1 MRKKIGVLLGQ
12 LDESTQMRFMLG
24 FIREAYAY
32 DMDVCVFSM
41 YQKYQLTELR
51 DIGESNIFELIP
63 YDMYDAFVILLD
75 TILTPG
81 KGEELEQQ
89 LKRRSRGPV
98 LVVDQNSAY
107 FDTVMMD
114 HYTPVVHIIDH
125 LIEEHGYTDIAF
137 LGGKEGHIH
146 SVQRLQAFYDSMSKH
161 GLEVGVDRVYH
172 GNYWYDSGEAFGKI
186 LMKDREHLPQAVA
199 CANDH
204 MAIGLIAYL
213 EEQGVHVPEDIAVTG
228 YDSVEDG
235 RHSPI
240 PLTSADIPAG
250 ECGSYCVQWLIAKL
264 ENQPVPEFSIQPRLV
279 HGGTCGCEWDRA
291 SIPSILRKEWKT
303 ESSSRGFYSEFNHL
317 LEDMLSQTDYGGFFY
332 TVMEYSHQI
341 RPFHSFHLCMN
352 EKFMVPESNLGERA
366 IRKGYADRMVPVFSC
381 TENPEENRLNF
392 VESFDTRLLLPQMHE
407 ERDYPTTYVFNP
419 VYFDDRCFGYTVIN
433 YGREIYLGTS
443 MFRIWMLNV
452 MQGMEAF
459 FRQQSLKRLLKTVQ
473 STQIRDSLTGMYNYQ
488 GFIQQADALVDICKK
503 RNVEICVIALDIK
516 GFHGINEVYG
526 RKSGDRTL
534 RSFGRY
540 IQESLA
546 DENNEICCRLSNDE
560 FLIALLDWD
569 GAVRVKAI
577 IDSITEK
584 CKTHIVSGEAECG
597 LYFHYVSI
605 NGSPDDAATM
615 ESLVNYTVAKKNRL
629 KSDEH
634 RNEFAQE
641 RLSSD
646 EIQRNKLVEKIMEE
660 NLINYNFQP
669 IVRAKDG
676 SIYAY
681 EALMRCDAVEHITIA
696 EIMQAAESLGRMYD
710 IEKMTMFTVMEY
722 LNKHHGDFGD
732 TKVFINSL
740 PGYQLTGEDARWVQ
754 KQFEY
759 HAGHLVVELIES
771 SEMDDEK
778 LEELRERYDRMK
790 VEIALDDY
798 GSGYSNA
805 NNLLRYRPRYVKI
818 DRMLITDIQHSPQ
831 KQHFVRN
838 IVDYSHQNEIL
849 ALAEGV
855 ENSEELRAVINMD
868 VDLIQGFFIA
878 KPEQNPV
885 EKVPK
890 EIREEI
896 KRYQSQRETVYD
908 IYREN

>member
-1 MRKKIGVLLGQ
+1 
-12 LDESTQMRFMLG
+12 MLG

-63 YDMYDAFVILLD
+63 YEMYDAFVILLD

-89 LKRRSRGPV
+89 LKRRARGPV
-98 LVVDQNSAY
+98 LVVDQKSAY

-114 HYTPVVHIIDH
+114 HYTPVLHIIDH

-186 LMKDREHLPQAVA
+186 LMRDREHLPQAVA

-303 ESSSRGFYSEFNHL
+303 EASSKGFYSEFNHL

-392 VESFDTRLLLPQMHE
+392 IESFDTGLLLPQMHE
-407 ERDYPTTYVFNP
+407 ERDYPPTYVFNP

-452 MQGMEAF
+452 MQGLEAF
-459 FRQQSLKRLLKTVQ
+459 FRQQALKRLLKTVQ

-488 GFIQQADALVDICKK
+488 GFIQQAGALVDTCKEQ
-503 RNVEICVIALDIK
+503 NVEICVIALDIK

-546 DENNEICCRLSNDE
+546 DENSEICCRLSNDE
-560 FLIALLDWD
+560 HCWI
-569 GAVRVKAI
+569 G
-577 IDSITEK
+577 
-584 CKTHIVSGEAECG
+584 
-597 LYFHYVSI
+597 
-605 NGSPDDAATM
+605 M
-615 ESLVNYTVAKKNRL
+615 E
-629 KSDEH
+629 
-634 RNEFAQE
+634 Q
-641 RLSSD
+641 
-646 EIQRNKLVEKIMEE
+646 
-660 NLINYNFQP
+660 
-669 IVRAKDG
+669 
-676 SIYAY
+676 
-681 EALMRCDAVEHITIA
+681 
-696 EIMQAAESLGRMYD
+696 
-710 IEKMTMFTVMEY
+710 
-722 LNKHHGDFGD
+722 
-732 TKVFINSL
+732 
-740 PGYQLTGEDARWVQ
+740 
-754 KQFEY
+754 
-759 HAGHLVVELIES
+759 
-771 SEMDDEK
+771 
-778 LEELRERYDRMK
+778 
-790 VEIALDDY
+790 
-798 GSGYSNA
+798 
-805 NNLLRYRPRYVKI
+805 
-818 DRMLITDIQHSPQ
+818 
-831 KQHFVRN
+831 
-838 IVDYSHQNEIL
+838 
-849 ALAEGV
+849 
-855 ENSEELRAVINMD
+855 
-868 VDLIQGFFIA
+868 
-878 KPEQNPV
+878 
-885 EKVPK
+885 
-890 EIREEI
+890 
-896 KRYQSQRETVYD
+896 
-908 IYREN
+908 

>member
-1 MRKKIGVLLGQ
+1 M
-12 LDESTQMRFMLG
+12 
-24 FIREAYAY
+24 
-32 DMDVCVFSM
+32 
-41 YQKYQLTELR
+41 
-51 DIGESNIFELIP
+51 
-63 YDMYDAFVILLD
+63 
-75 TILTPG
+75 
-81 KGEELEQQ
+81 
-89 LKRRSRGPV
+89 
-98 LVVDQNSAY
+98 
-107 FDTVMMD
+107 
-114 HYTPVVHIIDH
+114 
-125 LIEEHGYTDIAF
+125 
-137 LGGKEGHIH
+137 
-146 SVQRLQAFYDSMSKH
+146 
-161 GLEVGVDRVYH
+161 
-172 GNYWYDSGEAFGKI
+172 
-186 LMKDREHLPQAVA
+186 
-199 CANDH
+199 
-204 MAIGLIAYL
+204 
-213 EEQGVHVPEDIAVTG
+213 
-228 YDSVEDG
+228 
-235 RHSPI
+235 
-240 PLTSADIPAG
+240 
-250 ECGSYCVQWLIAKL
+250 
-264 ENQPVPEFSIQPRLV
+264 
-279 HGGTCGCEWDRA
+279 
-291 SIPSILRKEWKT
+291 
-303 ESSSRGFYSEFNHL
+303 
-317 LEDMLSQTDYGGFFY
+317 
-332 TVMEYSHQI
+332 
-341 RPFHSFHLCMN
+341 
-352 EKFMVPESNLGERA
+352 
-366 IRKGYADRMVPVFSC
+366 
-381 TENPEENRLNF
+381 
-392 VESFDTRLLLPQMHE
+392 
-407 ERDYPTTYVFNP
+407 
-419 VYFDDRCFGYTVIN
+419 
-433 YGREIYLGTS
+433 
-443 MFRIWMLNV
+443 
-452 MQGMEAF
+452 
-459 FRQQSLKRLLKTVQ
+459 
-473 STQIRDSLTGMYNYQ
+473 
-488 GFIQQADALVDICKK
+488 
-503 RNVEICVIALDIK
+503 
-516 GFHGINEVYG
+516 
-526 RKSGDRTL
+526 
-534 RSFGRY
+534 
-540 IQESLA
+540 
-546 DENNEICCRLSNDE
+546 
-560 FLIALLDWD
+560 
-569 GAVRVKAI
+569 KAI

-615 ESLVNYTVAKKNRL
+615 ESLINYTVAKKNRL

-646 EIQRNKLVEKIMEE
+646 EIQRNKLVERIMEE

-696 EIMQAAESLGRMYD
+696 EIMQAAECLGRMYD

-722 LNKHHGDFGD
+722 LNEHHGDFGD

-818 DRMLITDIQHSPQ
+818 DRMLISDIQHSPQ

-838 IVDYSHQNEIL
+838 IVDYSHQNQIL